1 MLKVNIYRIVGSNSQ
16 LRTEEIR
23 DARGNVLFTRDHESD
38 EVADKQMQY
47 DQKNRLISETQVLNE
62 QEIEK
67 RTFSYLE
74 NGEVKEEQHYIQ
86 GELYSETKFE
96 IKDDG
101 YVQAIWEDN
110 ELIEQRIIEVMPTG
124 RTITIQDA
132 NGELVQKS
140 VQMFNETR
148 TESTTEVYDKNNK
161 LNGTLIESFDA
172 QQRLIKAEEYGP
184 ENEFYGA
191 TQLTFENELLIEEAY
206 SNYNKNA
213 IVSTVTYTYDENKNL
228 VQLEERDQSGN
239 LQRANVWVY
248 NEEGRIEVEKG
259 LKVGNYDPVFGT
271 GENSNNFELRYE
283 YEEMP

>member
-1 MLKVNIYRIVGSNSQ
+1 MHNLC
-16 LRTEEIR
+16 TDAEICM
-23 DARGNVLFTRDHESD
+23 NMWHSP
-38 EVADKQMQY
+38 
-47 DQKNRLISETQVLNE
+47 S
-62 QEIEK
+62 
-67 RTFSYLE
+67 
-74 NGEVKEEQHYIQ
+74 
-86 GELYSETKFE
+86 
-96 IKDDG
+96 
-101 YVQAIWEDN
+101 
-110 ELIEQRIIEVMPTG
+110 
-124 RTITIQDA
+124 
-132 NGELVQKS
+132 
-140 VQMFNETR
+140 
-148 TESTTEVYDKNNK
+148 NK

-206 SNYNKNA
+206 SNYNKND

-259 LKVGNYDPVFGT
+259 LKVGNYDAVFGT